1 MINATIKNVIDLMKK
16 EKKMPSLNKFE
27 NINDL
32 KVSEID
38 NLDGR
43 LKGINEMLKVL
54 GYQTKEQKDYF

>member
-16 EKKMPSLNKFE
+16 EKKMPTLNKFE